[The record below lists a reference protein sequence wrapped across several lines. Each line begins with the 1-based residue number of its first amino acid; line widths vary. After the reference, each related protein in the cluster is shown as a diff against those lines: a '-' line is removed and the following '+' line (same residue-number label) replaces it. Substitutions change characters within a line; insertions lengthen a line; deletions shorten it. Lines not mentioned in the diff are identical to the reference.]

1 MAEHPRQLDIPP
13 GVWGSDDAAEVF
25 RAWIVDNGL
34 DVSFR
39 TAFDSPSTWGI
50 LLVDIARH
58 VARGF
63 ETDGVCSQEQAL
75 EQIKAMF
82 DAEWHRSS
90 DLGTTESRQ

>member
-1 MAEHPRQLDIPP
+1 MTEHPRQLEIPP
-13 GVWGSDDAAEVF
+13 GALASDDAAEVF

-50 LLVDIARH
+50 LLVDIARQ

-63 ETDGVCSQEQAL
+63 ETDGICSEAEAL
-75 EQIKAMF
+75 EQIKALF
-82 DAEWHRSS
+82 DAEWHRPA

>member
-1 MAEHPRQLDIPP
+1 MAGHKRELEIPP
-13 GVWGSDDAAEVF
+13 GALESEEAAEVF
-25 RAWIVDNGL
+25 RAWIVDKGL

-63 ETDGVCSQEQAL
+63 ASDGVCSEEQAL

-82 DAEWHRSS
+82 DAEWDRPS
-90 DLGTTESRQ
+90 DLGTTDTRQ